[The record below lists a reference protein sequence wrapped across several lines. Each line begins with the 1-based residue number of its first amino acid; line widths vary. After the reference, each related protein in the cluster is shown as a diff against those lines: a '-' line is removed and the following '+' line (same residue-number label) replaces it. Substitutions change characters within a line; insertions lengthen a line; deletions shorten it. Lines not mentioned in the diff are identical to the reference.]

1 MGRDRRLCAQSDAG
15 GMVGKGGENRKRQTG
30 SMKMQDEQEGKQEQ
44 VLLGKLRS
52 LVVERLDMTKE
63 LTDEELYERID
74 EVLMMQEYRR
84 QFSMRLRM
92 QYRQVLYD
100 SFRRLDVL
108 SEALDDPEVTE
119 IMVNGYDR
127 IYVEKNGELK
137 HFEKAFSSR
146 EKLEDVIQQIV
157 AKVNRRVNEANPMA
171 DARLEDGSRVNI
183 ILPPIA
189 LNGPILTIRR
199 FAKHPPDMKQLLRWG
214 ALSEEAAQFLGN
226 LVRARYNIFISGGTG
241 SGKTTFLGALAE
253 YIPREERVVTIED
266 SAELRLYHIEN
277 LVRLESR
284 NASQEGKYEVTIRD
298 LIRNSLRIRP
308 DRIVVGEVRDAAALD
323 MLQAMNTGHDGSLST
338 GHANSAQ
345 DMIIRLE
352 TMVLMGVELPL
363 VAIRGQIAS
372 AIDIII
378 HLGRL
383 RDRSRKVLS
392 IQEVTGMDEKGNV
405 MLSVLYQ
412 FRETGVVNGKI
423 TGTLEAVNALKNQEK
438 LKAAG
443 LISAS

>member
-1 MGRDRRLCAQSDAG
+1 M
-15 GMVGKGGENRKRQTG
+15 ERQE
-30 SMKMQDEQEGKQEQ
+30 EQEGKQEQ
-44 VLLGKLRS
+44 ALLGTLRS

-63 LTDEELYERID
+63 LTDEELYASID
-74 EVLMMQEYRR
+74 DVLMMQAYRR
-84 QFSMRLRM
+84 QFSVRLRM
-92 QYRQVLYD
+92 QFRQALYD

-119 IMVNGYDR
+119 IMVNGYDQ
-127 IYVEKNGELK
+127 IYVEKHGELM
-137 HFEKAFSSR
+137 HFVKTFSSQ

-199 FAKHPPDMKQLLRWG
+199 FAKHPPDMKQLLKWG
-214 ALSEEAAQFLGN
+214 ALSEEVAQFLSK
-226 LVRARYNIFISGGTG
+226 LVQARYNIFISGGTG
-241 SGKTTFLGALAE
+241 SGKTTFLGALAQ
-253 YIPREERVVTIED
+253 YIPEQERVVTIED
-266 SAELRLYHIEN
+266 SAELRLYHIQN
-277 LVRLESR
+277 LVRLEAR

-308 DRIVVGEVRDAAALD
+308 DRIVVGEVRGAEALD

-345 DMIIRLE
+345 DMITRLE

-363 VAIRGQIAS
+363 AAIRGQIAS

-392 IQEVTGMDEKGNV
+392 IQEVTGLDDRGNV
-405 MLSVLYQ
+405 TLSVLYQ
-412 FRETGVVNGKI
+412 FRETGVVDGRI
-423 TGTLEAVNALKNQEK
+423 TGTLEAVNPLKKKEK
-438 LKAAG
+438 LRAAG
-443 LISAS
+443 LIPASG

>member
-1 MGRDRRLCAQSDAG
+1 M
-15 GMVGKGGENRKRQTG
+15 E
-30 SMKMQDEQEGKQEQ
+30 
-44 VLLGKLRS
+44 
-52 LVVERLDMTKE
+52 ERLQNLSEERGGSKEKEQILIREMRIQVVKQLDTTKE
-63 LTDEELYERID
+63 VTDEELYACID
-74 EVLMMQEYRR
+74 EVLMMQEYRKR
-84 QFSMRLRM
+84 FSMRLRM
-92 QYRQVLYD
+92 QFRQALYD

-119 IMVNGYDR
+119 IMVNGYDQ
-127 IYVEKNGELK
+127 IYVEKYGELRRFPK
-137 HFEKAFSSR
+137 VFSSQ

-199 FAKHPPDMKQLLRWG
+199 FAKQPPDMKQLLKWG
-214 ALSEEAAQFLGN
+214 SLSEEAAAFLGC

-253 YIPREERVVTIED
+253 YIPKQERVVTIED
-266 SAELRLYHIEN
+266 SAELRLCHIQN
-277 LVRLESR
+277 LVRLEAR

-308 DRIVVGEVRDAAALD
+308 DRIIVGEVRGAETLD

-338 GHANSAQ
+338 GHGNSAQ
-345 DMIIRLE
+345 DMITRLE

-363 VAIRGQIAS
+363 AAIRGQIAS
-372 AIDIII
+372 AIDILI

-383 RDRSRKVLS
+383 RDGSRKVLS
-392 IQEVTGMDEKGNV
+392 IQEITGLDERGNV
-405 MLSVLYQ
+405 KLSVLYQ
-412 FRETGVVNGKI
+412 FHETGGADGKI
-423 TGTLEAVNALKNQEK
+423 TGVLERVNALKNREK
-438 LKAAG
+438 LRSAG
-443 LISAS
+443 IVLPS

>member
-1 MGRDRRLCAQSDAG
+1 M
-15 GMVGKGGENRKRQTG
+15 ERQE
-30 SMKMQDEQEGKQEQ
+30 EQEGKQEQ
-44 VLLGKLRS
+44 ALLGTLRS

-63 LTDEELYERID
+63 LTDEELYASID
-74 EVLMMQEYRR
+74 DVLMMQAYRR
-84 QFSMRLRM
+84 QFSVRLRM
-92 QYRQVLYD
+92 QFRQALYD

-108 SEALDDPEVTE
+108 SEAVDDPEVTE
-119 IMVNGYDR
+119 IMVNGYDQ
-127 IYVEKNGELK
+127 IYVEKHGELM
-137 HFEKAFSSR
+137 HFVKTFSSQ

-199 FAKHPPDMKQLLRWG
+199 FAKHPPDMKQLLKWG
-214 ALSEEAAQFLGN
+214 ALSEEVAQFLSK
-226 LVRARYNIFISGGTG
+226 LVQARYNIFISGGTG
-241 SGKTTFLGALAE
+241 SGKTTFLGALAQ
-253 YIPREERVVTIED
+253 YIPEQERVVTIED
-266 SAELRLYHIEN
+266 SAELRLYHIQN
-277 LVRLESR
+277 LVRLEAR

-308 DRIVVGEVRDAAALD
+308 DRIVVGEVRGAEALD

-345 DMIIRLE
+345 DMITRLE

-363 VAIRGQIAS
+363 AAIRGQIAS

-392 IQEVTGMDEKGNV
+392 IQEVTGLDDRGNV
-405 MLSVLYQ
+405 TLSVLYQ
-412 FRETGVVNGKI
+412 FRETGVVDGRI
-423 TGTLEAVNALKNQEK
+423 TGTLEAVNPLKKKEK
-438 LKAAG
+438 LRAAG
-443 LISAS
+443 LIPASG